1 MVIGKKFFRLPV
13 TCHLIR
19 LSFGLFITTFRVT
32 SKGASG
38 GEFSEFVTD
47 HLVCQVDWD
56 VLSAVVNGDRVAY
69 HLGQDCGSSRPS
81 FNYLFLACGVEFFD
95 LCHQV
100 VCDKWAFF

>member
-1 MVIGKKFFRLPV
+1 M
-13 TCHLIR
+13 
-19 LSFGLFITTFRVT
+19 T

-47 HLVCQVDWD
+47 HLVCQVDGN
-56 VLSAVVNGDRVAY
+56 VLSAVVNGDRVTY

-95 LCHQV
+95 FCEQV
-100 VCDKWAFF
+100 ICYKRAFF